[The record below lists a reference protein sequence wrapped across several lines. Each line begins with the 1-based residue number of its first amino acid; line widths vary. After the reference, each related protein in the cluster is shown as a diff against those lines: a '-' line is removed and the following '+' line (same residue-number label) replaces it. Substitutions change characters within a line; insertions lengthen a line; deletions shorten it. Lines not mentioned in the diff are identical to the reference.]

1 MREAITLSDLVL
13 RRAESYFSVLRD
25 VLLIAGGSLL
35 LAVCARVQAPTWPV
49 PITLQPFAV
58 LLIGAALGS
67 RRGALAVAA
76 YLVEGL
82 AGLPV
87 FAAPPYAGAAYFA
100 GPTAGYLL
108 GFLAAAYIVGRLAER
123 GWDRRIGSTAL
134 AMAKGQVVI
143 LTAGFAWLLPLV
155 GPREAWIAGVAP
167 FIVGDILKILLAAFA
182 LPAAWRMLRKVESN

>member
-1 MREAITLSDLVL
+1 MREATTLSDLVL
-13 RRAESYFSVLRD
+13 RRAESYSSVFRD
-25 VLLIAGGSLL
+25 VLLIAGGSVL
-35 LAVCARVQAPTWPV
+35 LAICARVQAPTWPV

-108 GFLAAAYIVGRLAER
+108 GFLGAAYIVGRLAER
-123 GWDRRIGSTAL
+123 GWDRRFGSAAL
-134 AMAKGQVVI
+134 AMAAGQVVI
-143 LTAGFAWLLPLV
+143 LAAGFAYLMPLV
-155 GPREAWIAGVAP
+155 GARQAWIVGLAP
-167 FIVGDILKILLAAFA
+167 FIVGDILKILLAALA
-182 LPAAWRMLRKVESN
+182 LPAAWRVLRKFESH